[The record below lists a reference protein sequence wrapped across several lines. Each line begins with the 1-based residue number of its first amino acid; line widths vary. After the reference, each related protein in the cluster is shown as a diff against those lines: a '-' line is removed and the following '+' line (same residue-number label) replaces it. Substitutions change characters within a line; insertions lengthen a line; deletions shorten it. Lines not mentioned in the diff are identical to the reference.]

1 MNYGIL
7 QYKSAYGMRKNYVS
21 PLIEVMEVEVEAG
34 FAATTTFSADGNS
47 NDFTT
52 NNFGTAGGNTMD
64 F

>member
-1 MNYGIL
+1 
-7 QYKSAYGMRKNYVS
+7 MRKNYVS

-34 FAATTTFSADGNS
+34 FAATMTFTVDGNS